1 MTRNYFKIAIR
12 NILNNKIFTAIN
24 VLGLSIG
31 LCCCLLLFLYVKHEL
46 SYDKFIENSG
56 SIYRLWLHNELNGNV
71 MDDPIT
77 SLPYG
82 PTLVEDFPEV
92 INMARIS
99 SMQGGTFSNKEKEIP
114 RVSFLYADTSFM
126 KIFSIKPVSGNIE
139 TALEASNSL
148 VLTKTLAEKLFENEN
163 PIEKTIRLDNSQN
176 LMVTAVVED
185 FPDKSH
191 LEFEALLPMEN
202 ILSDPGSFKGWD
214 GNFSFY
220 TYILLSRSADLV
232 SLTSKFPEL
241 MEEHV
246 NKKGRQFGS
255 ITDLHI
261 RNIKDIHLH
270 SNTPYE
276 LKPGGNLSNIYIFS
290 AIAFFILIIAC
301 INFMNLSTAR
311 SVKRAKEIGIRKV
324 LGSYRSKIIGQFL
337 GESVLLCFIA
347 IVFTLI
353 FIEIFQPYFNHFTGL
368 NLSLYHNS
376 NWPLLFALPFA
387 VILVGII
394 AGSYPAFFMSAFKPV
409 KVLKG
414 NIEKAN
420 NKFNFR
426 NILVVFQFIISV
438 ALIVSTIIIYQQ
450 NNFLNNKNIGY
461 NRDGL
466 LYVHLANKAQMRAFK
481 VLKNELLNLNGVE
494 NVTGSSALPV
504 GGLTQNGYL
513 PESMDKPMML
523 HLLEAD
529 EDFLDAYK
537 MEIIDGRNFSEKFK
551 TDKNAFLINETAA
564 KIIGWDKA
572 VGKTIRR
579 DTIHKVIGVVKDF
592 HFRSLHLEIAPLII
606 SLIPENEVYVMSIR
620 VNSENVSQTLEA
632 IQKIWDTILPDQ
644 TLSYSFLDK
653 RFEHIYIAEAR
664 FGTIFISFTFLAIF
678 IACLG
683 LLGLSAYM
691 AEQRTKEIGIRKI
704 LGASEGL
711 IFRLLSKNYLILV
724 LIANL
729 IAWPIVWFWM
739 TRWLENFA
747 YSINISLLPFVWS
760 LIISILISII
770 IIYIQT
776 SKVAN
781 SNPVDALKYE

>member
-1 MTRNYFKIAIR
+1 MIKNYFKIAIR
-12 NILNNKIFTAIN
+12 NILRNKVFTAIN

-31 LCCCLLLFLYVKHEL
+31 LCCCLMLFLYVKHEL
-46 SYDKFIENSG
+46 SYDKFIENSD
-56 SIYRLWLHNELNGNV
+56 SIFRLWLHEEMNGNV
-71 MDDPIT
+71 SDFPIT

-82 PTLVEDFPEV
+82 PALVKDFPEV

-99 SMQGGTFSNKEKEIP
+99 SMQDGTFSNNNKEIQ
-114 RVSFLYADTSFM
+114 RVSFLYADTSFL
-126 KIFSIKPVSGNIE
+126 KIFSIKLVSGNIE

-148 VLTKTLAEKLFENEN
+148 VLTKTLAEKLFEKED
-163 PIEKTIRLDNSQN
+163 PIGKAIRLNNSQN
-176 LMVTAVVED
+176 LMITAVVED
-185 FPDKSH
+185 FPDNSH
-191 LEFEALLPMEN
+191 LKFDALLPMEN
-202 ILSDPGSFKGWD
+202 ILSNPKSFKGWD

-220 TYILLSRSADLV
+220 SYILLNKFADPV
-232 SLTSKFPEL
+232 SLAKKFPEL

-276 LKPGGNLSNIYIFS
+276 LKAGGNLSNIYIFS

-311 SVKRAKEIGIRKV
+311 SLKRAKEIGIRKV
-324 LGSYRSKIIGQFL
+324 LGSYKSKIIGQFL

-347 IVFTLI
+347 MVFALI
-353 FIEIFQPYFNHFTGL
+353 FIEIFQPYFNQFTGL
-368 NLSLYHNS
+368 NLSLYNS
-376 NWPLLFALPFA
+376 SNRLLLAGLPFA
-387 VILVGII
+387 VIFVGII

-414 NIEKAN
+414 NVEKSN
-420 NKFNFR
+420 RKVNLR
-426 NILVVFQFIISV
+426 NALVILQFIISV

-450 NNFLNNKNIGY
+450 IDFLNNKNFGY
-461 NRDGL
+461 KKAGL
-466 LYVHLANKAQMRAFK
+466 LVLSLDNKTQQGAFE
-481 VLKNELLNLNGVE
+481 VLKNEFLNLNGVE
-494 NVTGSSALPV
+494 NVSGSSALPV
-504 GGLTQNGYL
+504 EGLTQNGYF
-513 PESMDKPMML
+513 PEGWDKPMML
-523 HLLEAD
+523 HLLEVD
-529 EDFLDAYK
+529 KDYIDTYK
-537 MEIIDGRNFSEKFK
+537 MEIVDGRNFSDKFK

-564 KIIGWDKA
+564 KKIGWNEA

-579 DTIHKVIGVVKDF
+579 DTIHKVVGVVKDF
-592 HFRSLHLEIAPLII
+592 HFTSLHIEIAPLVI
-606 SLIPENEVYVMSIR
+606 SLIPKDEIYVMTIK
-620 VNSENVSQTLEA
+620 VNSQNLSQTLEA
-632 IQKIWDTILPDQ
+632 IKEIWNTVLPDQ

-653 RFEHIYIAEAR
+653 RFENIYLAETR

-683 LLGLSAYM
+683 LLGLSAFM
-691 AEQRTKEIGIRKI
+691 AEQRTKEIGIRKV
-704 LGASEGL
+704 LGASQGL
-711 IFRLLSKNYLILV
+711 IFRLLSKNYIILV
-724 LIANL
+724 FIANL
-729 IAWPIVWFWM
+729 IAWPIVWFGM

-747 YSINISLLPFVWS
+747 YSINISLFPFVWS
-760 LIISILISII
+760 LIISILISIV

-776 SKVAN
+776 SKVVN